1 MKHWKMPPLEIM
13 QAGPVI
19 PVMVIH
25 DLAHAVPLAQALV
38 AGGVRVLE
46 IVLRTPVAIEA
57 IRRIVREVPEAITG
71 AGTVINGADL
81 RLVTEA
87 GAAFAI
93 SPGLTVELLE
103 AAVEGPIALIPGI
116 ATISELMVGLH
127 RGFHQFKFFPA
138 EAAGGIKMLRAMSG
152 PFPEVSFCPTGGI
165 SAANYLDYLALDNV
179 ACVGGSWMVAN
190 DLIEGLNWPT
200 ITGLATQTIAVAV
213 ERSLATIFQ

>member
-1 MKHWKMPPLEIM
+1 MKHWKIPPLEIL

-19 PVMVIH
+19 PVIVIH

-81 RLVTEA
+81 RLVVEA

-116 ATISELMVGLH
+116 ATISELMVGLS
-127 RGFHQFKFFPA
+127 RGFRQFKFFPA

-152 PFPEVSFCPTGGI
+152 PFPQVSFCPTGGL

-179 ACVGGSWMVAN
+179 ACVGGSWMVTN

-200 ITGLATQTIAVAV
+200 ITRLAAQAITAAV